1 MNAASDLERLLQNTI
16 RILALSRNCSSL
28 IDVLKYAYYNIDMDE
43 NAIITLIAI
52 ETVAPKRRF
61 TRSTG
66 AIYIILIALIIGSMS
81 AGNLLYERLS
91 IPRYVTQPIL
101 YAVVAVVGY
110 LVYRRNYLR
119 FRYTLTT
126 NTLAIEQ
133 IGGSEEKTL
142 AAIDLALIQQIEHYP
157 IKQKRKA
164 KTIYAYLPP
173 RKNITWVLA
182 KEDGDETRYAI
193 SASDEFIDQLKEQW
207 RLAMTSAEND

>member
-1 MNAASDLERLLQNTI
+1 
-16 RILALSRNCSSL
+16 
-28 IDVLKYAYYNIDMDE
+28 MDE

-81 AGNLLYERLS
+81 AGNLLYERFS

-101 YAVVAVVGY
+101 YTVIAVVGY

-119 FRYTLTT
+119 YRYTLTT

-142 AAIDLALIQQIEHYP
+142 AAIDLSCIHQIQHDT
-157 IKQKRKA
+157 RKERT
-164 KTIYAYLPP
+164 KTKTVYAYLPP
-173 RKNITWVLA
+173 RKSITWVLA
-182 KEDGDETRYAI
+182 NVDGKETRYAI
-193 SASDEFIDQLKEQW
+193 SASSEFLDQLNEQW
-207 RLAMTSAEND
+207 RLAKPVDENH

>member
-1 MNAASDLERLLQNTI
+1 
-16 RILALSRNCSSL
+16 
-28 IDVLKYAYYNIDMDE
+28 MDE

-52 ETVAPKRRF
+52 ESVAPKRRF

-81 AGNLLYERLS
+81 AGNLLYERFS

-101 YAVVAVVGY
+101 YTVIAVVGY

-119 FRYTLTT
+119 YRYTLTT

-142 AAIDLALIQQIEHYP
+142 AAIDLSCIHQIQHDT
-157 IKQKRKA
+157 RKERT
-164 KTIYAYLPP
+164 KTRTVYAYLPP
-173 RKNITWVLA
+173 RKSITWVLEN
-182 KEDGDETRYAI
+182 EDGKETRYAI
-193 SASDEFIDQLKEQW
+193 SASSEFLDQLNAQW
-207 RLAMTSAEND
+207 QLAKPADENH

>member
-1 MNAASDLERLLQNTI
+1 
-16 RILALSRNCSSL
+16 
-28 IDVLKYAYYNIDMDE
+28 MDE

-66 AIYIILIALIIGSMS
+66 AIYIILIALIICSMS

-101 YAVVAVVGY
+101 YAVIAAICY

-119 FRYTLTT
+119 FRYTLTS

-133 IGGSEEKTL
+133 IGGNEEKTL
-142 AAIDLALIQQIEHYP
+142 AAIDLSSIHQIQHDT
-157 IKQKRKA
+157 RKERT
-164 KTIYAYLPP
+164 KTRTVYAYLPP
-173 RKNITWVLA
+173 RKSITWVLEN
-182 KEDGDETRYAI
+182 EDGKETRYAI
-193 SASDEFIDQLKEQW
+193 SASSEFLDQLNAQW
-207 RLAMTSAEND
+207 RLAKPVDENH

>member
-1 MNAASDLERLLQNTI
+1 
-16 RILALSRNCSSL
+16 
-28 IDVLKYAYYNIDMDE
+28 MDE

-52 ETVAPKRRF
+52 ETIAPKRRF
-61 TRSTG
+61 TRSDG
-66 AIYIILIALIIGSMS
+66 AIYIILIALIIGSIS
-81 AGNLLYERLS
+81 AGNLLYERFS
-91 IPRYVTQPIL
+91 IPRYVTQPIF
-101 YAVVAVVGY
+101 YAIIAIAGY
-110 LVYRRNYLR
+110 LIYRRNYLR

-173 RKNITWVLA
+173 QKNITWVLA

>member
-1 MNAASDLERLLQNTI
+1 
-16 RILALSRNCSSL
+16 
-28 IDVLKYAYYNIDMDE
+28 MDE

-66 AIYIILIALIIGSMS
+66 AIYIILIALIIGAMS

-101 YAVVAVVGY
+101 YGAIAVVGY

-119 FRYTLTT
+119 YRYTLTT

-142 AAIDLALIQQIEHYP
+142 AAIDLPYIHQIQHDTPKERP
-157 IKQKRKA
+157 
-164 KTIYAYLPP
+164 KTRTVYAYLPP
-173 RKNITWVLA
+173 RKSITWVLEN
-182 KEDGDETRYAI
+182 EDGKETRYAI
-193 SASDEFIDQLKEQW
+193 SASSEFLDQLNAQW
-207 RLAMTSAEND
+207 RPAKPVDENH

>member
-1 MNAASDLERLLQNTI
+1 
-16 RILALSRNCSSL
+16 
-28 IDVLKYAYYNIDMDE
+28 MDE

-66 AIYIILIALIIGSMS
+66 AIYIILIALIICSMS

-101 YAVVAVVGY
+101 YAVIATVCYV
-110 LVYRRNYLR
+110 VYRRNYLR
-119 FRYTLTT
+119 YRYTLTT

-142 AAIDLALIQQIEHYP
+142 AAIDLSCIHQIQHDT
-157 IKQKRKA
+157 RKERT
-164 KTIYAYLPP
+164 KTKTVYAYLPP
-173 RKNITWVLA
+173 RKSITWVLEN
-182 KEDGDETRYAI
+182 EDGKETRYAI
-193 SASDEFIDQLKEQW
+193 SASSEFLDQLNAQW
-207 RLAMTSAEND
+207 RLAKPVDENH

>member
-1 MNAASDLERLLQNTI
+1 
-16 RILALSRNCSSL
+16 
-28 IDVLKYAYYNIDMDE
+28 MDE

-81 AGNLLYERLS
+81 AGNLLYERLF

-101 YAVVAVVGY
+101 YAVIATVCY

-119 FRYTLTT
+119 YRYTLTT

-142 AAIDLALIQQIEHYP
+142 AAIDLSCIRQIQHEALKKIS
-157 IKQKRKA
+157 KA
-164 KTIYAYLPP
+164 KTVYAYLPP
-173 RKNITWVLA
+173 RENITWVLA
-182 KEDGDETRYAI
+182 NEDGRETRFAI
-193 SASDEFIDQLKEQW
+193 SASSEFLDQLNEQW
-207 RLAMTSAEND
+207 RLAKTADEND

>member
-1 MNAASDLERLLQNTI
+1 
-16 RILALSRNCSSL
+16 
-28 IDVLKYAYYNIDMDE
+28 MDE

-81 AGNLLYERLS
+81 AGNLLYERFS

-101 YAVVAVVGY
+101 YAVIAAICY

-119 FRYTLTT
+119 YRYTLTT

-142 AAIDLALIQQIEHYP
+142 AAIDLSCIHQIQHDT
-157 IKQKRKA
+157 QKERSKA
-164 KTIYAYLPP
+164 KTVYAYLPP
-173 RKNITWVLA
+173 RKSISWVLA
-182 KEDGDETRYAI
+182 KEDGNEIRYAI

>member
-1 MNAASDLERLLQNTI
+1 
-16 RILALSRNCSSL
+16 
-28 IDVLKYAYYNIDMDE
+28 MDE

-101 YAVVAVVGY
+101 YAVIAAICY

-119 FRYTLTT
+119 FRYTLTS

-133 IGGSEEKTL
+133 IGGNEEKTL
-142 AAIDLALIQQIEHYP
+142 AAIDLSCIRQIQHDTPKE
-157 IKQKRKA
+157 RSKA
-164 KTIYAYLPP
+164 RTVYAYLPP
-173 RKNITWVLA
+173 RKSITWVLEN
-182 KEDGDETRYAI
+182 EDGKETRYAI
-193 SASDEFIDQLKEQW
+193 SASSEFLDQLNAQW
-207 RLAMTSAEND
+207 RLAKPVDENH